1 MKQRVVAAQKGK
13 LSSTL
18 KNWLPLLQAG
28 LNDLSE
34 RLSENLSN
42 NPFCEVRTREHEE
55 IKEDEER
62 EYHEDEHYQSFE
74 KSSKKEFRE
83 ELALRESSLFE
94 DVREQI
100 GPPLFPTE
108 KSQNIALKIAEH
120 LDDGGFFDGDY
131 EDIEAKTGASRD
143 EVERVRCRFA
153 YLSPAGIGALDFV
166 EGYLFQ
172 LEDAEVDSDVY
183 ELASQI
189 IKNLENYSH
198 YAKNPLFKKAMSVIK
213 KLKNPPAIEYL
224 ENSSEVIPDIF
235 VFDDG
240 EKLEVKLNDAYYPEI
255 IIETMEGL
263 EKDEFVRPKIK
274 EAKDLIDALAM
285 RKATLY
291 KLGLMIV
298 EFQYDYFRGGAIRP
312 MKLQNIAD
320 ELGLNVS
327 TISRAIANKYIASN
341 RGIWPIKSFFSTA
354 ISEDTSA
361 AAIKE
366 YLKELFANENRK
378 KPLSDEAALKFVEE
392 KFSVKL
398 ERRTITKYRMA
409 LGVASSSERKKLYQ
423 MSL

>member
-1 MKQRVVAAQKGK
+1 MKQRLVAAQKGK

-28 LNDLSE
+28 LNDLGE
-34 RLSENLSN
+34 KLSENLAD
-42 NPFCEVRTREHEE
+42 NPFCEVRQHF
-55 IKEDEER
+55 DEELKEGKEK
-62 EYHEDEHYQSFE
+62 EYHEDEHYQSYE

-83 ELALRESSLFE
+83 ELALSNASLFE
-94 DVREQI
+94 DVSEQI
-100 GPPLFPTE
+100 DAPLFPTE
-108 KSQNIALKIAEH
+108 RSQKIAIKILEH

-131 EDIEAKTGASRD
+131 ESIERDTGATKD
-143 EVERVRCRFA
+143 EIERIRGRFI
-153 YLSPAGIGALDFV
+153 YLSPPGIGALDFI
-166 EGYLFQ
+166 ESYLFQ
-172 LEDAEVDSDVY
+172 LEDAGLSDAVY
-183 ELASQI
+183 ELAVTVV
-189 IKNLENYSH
+189 KNMDAYPE
-198 YAKNPLFKKAMSVIK
+198 YAKNHSFKEAMNAIK

-224 ENSSEVIPDIF
+224 ESSGQIIPDIF

-240 EKLEVKLNDAYYPEI
+240 EKLEVKINDAYYPEI
-255 IIETMEGL
+255 IIETMENL

-274 EAKDLIDALAM
+274 EARDLIDALNM

-298 EFQYDYFRGGAIRP
+298 EFQYDYFKGGAIRP

-327 TISRAIANKYIASN
+327 TISRAIANKYLASN

-366 YLKELFANENRK
+366 YLKELFANESRK

-392 KFSVKL
+392 KFTVKL

>member
-1 MKQRVVAAQKGK
+1 MKQRLVAAQKGK

-28 LNDLSE
+28 LSDLGD
-34 RLSENLSN
+34 RLSENLAN
-42 NPFCEVRTREHEE
+42 NPFCEVRQRHDEE
-55 IKEDEER
+55 LKEDKEK

-74 KSSKKEFRE
+74 KVGKKEFRE
-83 ELALRESSLFE
+83 ELALKYTSLFE
-94 DVREQI
+94 SVSEQI
-100 GPPLFPTE
+100 DAPLFPTAR
-108 KSQNIALKIAEH
+108 SQTIATKIAEH
-120 LDDGGFFDGDY
+120 LDEGGFFDGDY
-131 EDIEAKTGASRD
+131 EAIEADTGASK
-143 EVERVRCRFA
+143 EEIERIRGRFI
-153 YLSPAGIGALDFV
+153 YLSPPGIGALDFV
-166 EGYLFQ
+166 ESYLFQ
-172 LEDAEVDSDVY
+172 LEDAGLDNVVY
-183 ELASQI
+183 ELAVEI
-189 IKNLENYSH
+189 VKNLESYAE
-198 YAKNPLFKKAMSVIK
+198 YAKNPKFKEAMNAVK

-224 ENSSEVIPDIF
+224 EESGQIIPDIF

-240 EKLEVKLNDAYYPEI
+240 EKLEVKINDAYYPEI
-255 IIETMEGL
+255 IIETMENL

-274 EAKDLIDALAM
+274 EARDLIDALAM

-298 EFQYDYFRGGAIRP
+298 EFQYDYFKGGAIRP

-327 TISRAIANKYIASN
+327 TISRAIANKYLASN

-366 YLKELFANENRK
+366 YLKTLFATESRK

-392 KFSVKL
+392 KFTVKL

>member
-1 MKQRVVAAQKGK
+1 MKQRLSAAQKGR

-18 KNWLPLLQAG
+18 KNWLPLLQVG
-28 LNDLSE
+28 LSDLSE

-42 NPFCEVRTREHEE
+42 NPFCEIRTKQHDE
-55 IKEDEER
+55 IKEDEDR

-74 KSSKKEFRE
+74 KPSKKEFRE
-83 ELALRESSLFE
+83 ELALGEASLFE
-94 DVREQI
+94 DVMEQI
-100 GPPLFPTE
+100 APPLFPTAR
-108 KSQNIALKIAEH
+108 SQNIASKIAEH
-120 LDDGGFFDGDY
+120 LDEGGFFDGDY
-131 EDIEAKTGASRD
+131 EEITAQTGAD
-143 EVERVRCRFA
+143 KEEIERIRGRFV
-153 YLSPAGIGALDFV
+153 YLTPPGIGAIDFV
-166 EGYLFQ
+166 ESYLFQ
-172 LEDAEVDSDVY
+172 LEDAGLDNDVY
-183 ELASQI
+183 ELAVAIVKSFDSYA
-189 IKNLENYSH
+189 NF
-198 YAKNPLFKKAMSVIK
+198 AKNPRFKDAMNAVK

-235 VFDDG
+235 VYDDG
-240 EKLEVKLNDAYYPEI
+240 EKLEVKINDAYYPEI

-274 EAKDLIDALAM
+274 EAKDLVDALAM
-285 RKATLY
+285 RKATLM
-291 KLGLMIV
+291 KLGLMVV
-298 EFQYDYFRGGAIRP
+298 EFQYDYFKGGAIRP
-312 MKLQNIAD
+312 MKLQDIAD

-327 TISRAIANKYIASN
+327 TISRAIANKYLASN

-366 YLKELFANENRK
+366 YLKELFASESRK
-378 KPLSDEAALKFVEE
+378 KPLSDEAALKFVEQ

>member
-1 MKQRVVAAQKGK
+1 MKQRLVAAQKGK

-28 LNDLSE
+28 LNDLGE
-34 RLSENLSN
+34 RLSENLAD
-42 NPFCEVRTREHEE
+42 NPFCEVRQRH
-55 IKEDEER
+55 DEELKEGKEK
-62 EYHEDEHYQSFE
+62 EYHEDEHYQSYE
-74 KSSKKEFRE
+74 KVGKKEFRE
-83 ELALRESSLFE
+83 ELALNNASLFE
-94 DVREQI
+94 DVSEQI
-100 GPPLFPTE
+100 DAPLFPTE
-108 KSQNIALKIAEH
+108 RSQKIAIKIVEH
-120 LDDGGFFDGDY
+120 LDEGGFFDGDY
-131 EDIEAKTGASRD
+131 EAIELDTGATRD
-143 EVERVRCRFA
+143 EIERIRGRFV
-153 YLSPAGIGALDFV
+153 YLSPPGIGALDFV
-166 EGYLFQ
+166 ESYLFQ
-172 LEDAEVDSDVY
+172 LEDAGLSDSVY
-183 ELASQI
+183 ELAATVV
-189 IKNLENYSH
+189 KNMDGYPE
-198 YAKNPLFKKAMSVIK
+198 YAKNPSFKEAMNAIK

-224 ENSSEVIPDIF
+224 ESSGQVIPDIF

-240 EKLEVKLNDAYYPEI
+240 EKLEVKINDAYYPEI
-255 IIETMEGL
+255 IIETMDNL

-274 EAKDLIDALAM
+274 EARDLIDALNM

-298 EFQYDYFRGGAIRP
+298 EFQYDYFKGGAIRP

-327 TISRAIANKYIASN
+327 TISRAIANKYLASN

-366 YLKELFANENRK
+366 YLKDLFSHESRK

-392 KFSVKL
+392 KFTVKL

>member
-1 MKQRVVAAQKGK
+1 MKQRLVAAQKGK

-28 LNDLSE
+28 LNDLGE
-34 RLSENLSN
+34 RLSENLAN
-42 NPFCEVRTREHEE
+42 NPFCEVRQ
-55 IKEDEER
+55 KFDEELKEGEEK

-74 KSSKKEFRE
+74 KVGKKEFRE
-83 ELALRESSLFE
+83 ELALSHASLFE
-94 DVREQI
+94 DVNEQI
-100 GPPLFPTE
+100 DAPLFPTE
-108 KSQNIALKIAEH
+108 RSQKIAMKIAEH
-120 LDDGGFFDGDY
+120 LDEGGFFDGDY
-131 EDIEAKTGASRD
+131 EAIEADTGATKD
-143 EVERVRCRFA
+143 EIERIRGRFI
-153 YLSPAGIGALDFV
+153 YLSPPGIGAIDFV
-166 EGYLFQ
+166 ESYLFQ
-172 LEDAEVDSDVY
+172 LEDAGLNNTVY
-183 ELASQI
+183 ELAVEI
-189 IKNLENYSH
+189 VKNLDAYAT
-198 YAKNPLFKKAMSVIK
+198 YAKNPKFKEAMNAVK

-224 ENSSEVIPDIF
+224 ESSGQVIPDIF

-240 EKLEVKLNDAYYPEI
+240 EKLEVKINDAYYPEI
-255 IIETMEGL
+255 IIETMENL

-274 EAKDLIDALAM
+274 EARDLIDALNM

-298 EFQYDYFRGGAIRP
+298 EFQYDYFKGGAIRP

-327 TISRAIANKYIASN
+327 TISRAIANKYLASN

-354 ISEDTSA
+354 ISEDTSS

-366 YLKELFANENRK
+366 YLKELFANESRK

-392 KFSVKL
+392 KFTVKL

>member
-1 MKQRVVAAQKGK
+1 MKQRLSAAQKGK

-28 LNDLSE
+28 LSDLSE

-42 NPFCEVRTREHEE
+42 NPFCEIRNKQHDE
-55 IKEDEER
+55 IKEDEDK

-74 KSSKKEFRE
+74 KPSKKEFRE
-83 ELALRESSLFE
+83 ELALGEASLFE
-94 DVREQI
+94 DVIEQI
-100 GPPLFPTE
+100 APPLFPTTR
-108 KSQNIALKIAEH
+108 SQTIATKIAEH
-120 LDDGGFFDGDY
+120 LDEGGFFDCEYD
-131 EDIEAKTGASRD
+131 EIIAQTGADKD
-143 EVERVRCRFA
+143 EIERIRGRFV
-153 YLSPAGIGALDFV
+153 YLTPSGIGAVDFI
-166 EGYLFQ
+166 ESYLFQ
-172 LEDAEVDSDVY
+172 LEDAGLGDDVY
-183 ELASQI
+183 ELAVLI
-189 IKNLENYSH
+189 IKNLDSYSDFS
-198 YAKNPLFKKAMSVIK
+198 KNPRFKDAMNAVK

-235 VFDDG
+235 VYDDG
-240 EKLEVKLNDAYYPEI
+240 EKLEVKINDAYYPEI

-274 EAKDLIDALAM
+274 EAKDLVDALAM
-285 RKATLY
+285 RKATLM
-291 KLGLMIV
+291 KLGLMVV
-298 EFQYDYFRGGAIRP
+298 EFQYDYFKGGAIRP

-327 TISRAIANKYIASN
+327 TISRAIANKYLASN

-366 YLKELFANENRK
+366 YLKELFAGESRK

>member
-1 MKQRVVAAQKGK
+1 MKQRLSAAKKGK

-28 LNDLSE
+28 LSDLSE

-42 NPFCEVRTREHEE
+42 NPFCEIRTKQHDE

-74 KSSKKEFRE
+74 KPSKKEFRE
-83 ELALRESSLFE
+83 ELALGEASLFE
-94 DVREQI
+94 DVMEQI
-100 GPPLFPTE
+100 APPLFPTAR
-108 KSQNIALKIAEH
+108 SQNIASKIAEH
-120 LDDGGFFDGDY
+120 LDEGGFFDGEYD
-131 EDIEAKTGASRD
+131 EIIAQTGADKD
-143 EVERVRCRFA
+143 EIERIRGRFV
-153 YLSPAGIGALDFV
+153 YLTPPGIGAIDFI
-166 EGYLFQ
+166 ESYLFQ
-172 LEDAEVDSDVY
+172 LEDAGLDNDVY
-183 ELASQI
+183 ELAVLI
-189 IKNLENYSH
+189 VKNLDSYADF
-198 YAKNPLFKKAMSVIK
+198 AKNPRFKEAMNAVK

-224 ENSSEVIPDIF
+224 ENSTEVIPDIF
-235 VFDDG
+235 VYDDG
-240 EKLEVKLNDAYYPEI
+240 EKLEVKINDAYYPEI

-274 EAKDLIDALAM
+274 EAKDLVDALAM
-285 RKATLY
+285 RKATLM
-291 KLGLMIV
+291 KLGLMVV
-298 EFQYDYFRGGAIRP
+298 EFQYDYFKGGAIRP

-327 TISRAIANKYIASN
+327 TISRAIANKYLASN

-366 YLKELFANENRK
+366 YLKELFAGESRK
-378 KPLSDEAALKFVEE
+378 KPLSDEAALKFVEQ

>member
-1 MKQRVVAAQKGK
+1 MKQRLVSAQKGK

-28 LNDLSE
+28 LNDLGE
-34 RLSENLSN
+34 RLSENLAN
-42 NPFCEVRTREHEE
+42 NPFCEVRQNF
-55 IKEDEER
+55 DEELKEEKER
-62 EYHEDEHYQSFE
+62 KFSEDEHYQSYE
-74 KSSKKEFRE
+74 KIGKKEFRE
-83 ELALRESSLFE
+83 ELALKHASLFE
-94 DVREQI
+94 DISEQI
-100 GPPLFPTE
+100 DAPLFPTTR
-108 KSQNIALKIAEH
+108 SQKIAMKIAEH
-120 LDDGGFFDGDY
+120 LDEGGFFDEDY
-131 EDIEAKTGASRD
+131 EGIEQEIGVTKD
-143 EVERVRCRFA
+143 EIERIRGRFI
-153 YLSPAGIGALDFV
+153 YLNPPGIGAVDFV
-166 EGYLFQ
+166 ESYLFQ
-172 LEDAEVDSDVY
+172 LHDAGLSDAVY
-183 ELASQI
+183 ELAVTVV
-189 IKNLENYSH
+189 KNMDAYPEF
-198 YAKNPLFKKAMSVIK
+198 AKNPSFKEAMNAIK

-224 ENSSEVIPDIF
+224 EESNQVIPDIF

-240 EKLEVKLNDAYYPEI
+240 EKLEVKINDAYYPEI
-255 IIETMEGL
+255 IIEAMDNL
-263 EKDEFVRPKIK
+263 EKDEFVRPKLK
-274 EAKDLIDALAM
+274 EARDLVDALNM
-285 RKATLY
+285 RKATLL

-298 EFQYDYFRGGAIRP
+298 EFQYDYFKGGAIRP

-327 TISRAIANKYIASN
+327 TISRAIANKYLSSN

-366 YLKELFANENRK
+366 YLKALFSTESRK

-392 KFSVKL
+392 KFTVKL

>member
-1 MKQRVVAAQKGK
+1 MKQRLVAAQKGK

-28 LNDLSE
+28 LSDLGE
-34 RLSENLSN
+34 RLSENLAN
-42 NPFCEVRTREHEE
+42 NPFCEVRQKFDEE
-55 IKEDEER
+55 LKEDKEK

-74 KSSKKEFRE
+74 KVGKKEFRE
-83 ELALRESSLFE
+83 ELALKYTSLFE
-94 DVREQI
+94 MVNEQI
-100 GPPLFPTE
+100 DAPLFPTE
-108 KSQNIALKIAEH
+108 RSQKIASKIAEH
-120 LDDGGFFDGDY
+120 LDEGGFFDGDY
-131 EDIEAKTGASRD
+131 EAIEVDMGASK
-143 EVERVRCRFA
+143 EEIERIRGRFI
-153 YLSPAGIGALDFV
+153 YLSPPGIGALDFV
-166 EGYLFQ
+166 ESYLFQ
-172 LEDAEVDSDVY
+172 LEDAGLDNVVY
-183 ELASQI
+183 ELAVEI
-189 IKNLENYSH
+189 VKNLESYAE
-198 YAKNPLFKKAMSVIK
+198 YAKNPKFKEAMNAVK

-224 ENSSEVIPDIF
+224 EESGQVIPDIF

-240 EKLEVKLNDAYYPEI
+240 EKLEVKINDAYYPEI
-255 IIETMEGL
+255 IIETMENL

-274 EAKDLIDALAM
+274 EARDLIDALAM

-298 EFQYDYFRGGAIRP
+298 EFQYDYFKGGAIRP

-327 TISRAIANKYIASN
+327 TISRAIANKYLASN

-366 YLKELFANENRK
+366 YLKTLFSTESRK

-392 KFSVKL
+392 KFTVKL

>member
-1 MKQRVVAAQKGK
+1 MRQRVVAAQKGK

-28 LNDLSE
+28 LNDLGD
-34 RLSENLSN
+34 RLNENLAN
-42 NPFCEVRTREHEE
+42 NPFCEVRQ
-55 IKEDEER
+55 KFDEELKEGEEK
-62 EYHEDEHYQSFE
+62 EYHEDEHYQSYE
-74 KSSKKEFRE
+74 KPSKKEFKE
-83 ELALRESSLFE
+83 ELATHQSSLFE
-94 DVREQI
+94 DVSEQI
-100 GPPLFPTE
+100 CAPLFPTDR
-108 KSQNIALKIAEH
+108 SQKVALKIAEH
-120 LDDGGFFDGDY
+120 LDEGGFFDGDY
-131 EDIEAKTGASRD
+131 EMITKEIGADKEEIERIRSR
-143 EVERVRCRFA
+143 FS
-153 YLSPAGIGALDFV
+153 YLTPAGIGAIDFV
-166 EGYLFQ
+166 ESYVFQ
-172 LEDAEVDSDVY
+172 LEDAGLDDDTYTLAVTVVKDLEKYSD
-183 ELASQI
+183 
-189 IKNLENYSH
+189 
-198 YAKNPLFKKAMSVIK
+198 YAKNPKFKDAMAAIK

-255 IIETMEGL
+255 VIEAMDNL

-285 RKATLY
+285 RKATLM

-298 EFQYDYFRGGAIRP
+298 EFQYDYFKGGAIRP

-327 TISRAIANKYIASN
+327 TISRAIANKYLASN

-366 YLKELFANENRK
+366 YLKELFASESHK
-378 KPLSDEAALKFVEE
+378 KPLSDEAALRFVEE
-392 KFSVKL
+392 KFTVKL